1 MAPVPAKATRRFQTN
16 DFAAE
21 VRVTEKVRIYGNVF
35 TVLVFAGSFAAAV
48 LSPQAMAPL
57 VMLYALGIAVL
68 NWRNFKL
75 APKSFLPIAAGVSL
89 LAWALASALWS
100 LDPGLSLERSL
111 RLFLMIALA
120 ALVAIVLP
128 NVRVGKRGALII
140 AGAIFCA
147 SGLIILDTVLGL
159 SIGPHLAKGGDPYDR
174 TGPLFVLLL
183 LPTFTII
190 DGRFGRKVSISLV
203 FLSVAAVLL
212 LSNKASVL
220 ALILGL
226 GAWIVYMALRRFGP
240 QLAVAA
246 ILVFTV
252 VQPLGVAAFH
262 SQIGQWSLSSNA
274 ESGIRH
280 RAYIWAFSAEK
291 ALERPVFGWGIGT
304 SRAVPGG
311 DTKATFL
318 RPDGT
323 IAGQGEAIPLHPHNA
338 FLQVFLE
345 MGLVGMGLVAL
356 TLSVAAYRF
365 ARLLQ
370 PAGLLGPGIAFIVA
384 ALTISSISFG
394 AWQGWWVSAQLLVG
408 ALLTGLARTHTRA
421 VGKAESVR

>member
-1 MAPVPAKATRRFQTN
+1 
-16 DFAAE
+16 
-21 VRVTEKVRIYGNVF
+21 VTEKARIYGNVF

-57 VMLYALGIAVL
+57 VMLYAAGIAAL
-68 NWRNFKL
+68 NWRNFRL
-75 APKSFLPIAAGVSL
+75 AAKSSVPIAVAAVL

-120 ALVAIVLP
+120 TVVAIVLP

-140 AGAIFCA
+140 AGAILCA
-147 SGLIILDTVLGL
+147 SGLIVLDTALGL

-190 DGRFGRKVSISLV
+190 DGRFGRKVAVSLV
-203 FLSVAAVLL
+203 LLSVVAVLL

-220 ALILGL
+220 ALVLGL
-226 GAWIVYMALRRFGP
+226 GAWGLFMILRRYGP
-240 QLAVAA
+240 QIAVAA
-246 ILVFTV
+246 ILVFSV
-252 VQPLGVAAFH
+252 VQPLGMTAFH
-262 SQIGQWSLSSNA
+262 SEIRDWSLASDA
-274 ESGIRH
+274 EPGIRH
-280 RAYIWAFSAEK
+280 RAYIWSFSAEK
-291 ALERPVFGWGIGT
+291 AMERPWLGWGIGT
-304 SRAVPGG
+304 SRSIPGG
-311 DTKATFL
+311 DTQAIF
-318 RPDGT
+318 RRQDGT

-338 FLQVFLE
+338 FVQIFLE
-345 MGLVGMGLVAL
+345 MGLIGMALVAL
-356 TLSVAAYRF
+356 TLSVAGYRF

-370 PAGLLGPGIAFIVA
+370 PAGLLGPGIAFIVS

-394 AWQGWWVSAQLLVG
+394 AWQGWWVSAQLLVA
-408 ALLTGLARTHTRA
+408 ALLTGLARSRTRTT
-421 VGKAESVR
+421 GKAENMGSEGS